1 MIRLSREIDP
11 AHLADLTAD
20 GEPELLLPAATPVR
34 DTQRP
39 RLVLLDGGAERA
51 A

>member
-11 AHLADLTAD
+11 AHLADLTAE
-20 GEPELLLPAATPVR
+20 GEPELLTPAVPVR

>member
-1 MIRLSREIDP
+1 M
-11 AHLADLTAD
+11 ADLTAD
-20 GEPELLLPAATPVR
+20 GEPELLLPPATPVR

>member
-11 AHLADLTAD
+11 AHLADLASGD
-20 GEPELLLPAATPVR
+20 EPEPLPPVAPVR
-34 DTQRP
+34 DAQRP

>member
-11 AHLADLTAD
+11 AHLADLASD
-20 GEPELLLPAATPVR
+20 GEAELPATMPPLR
-34 DTQRP
+34 DPTRP

>member
-11 AHLADLTAD
+11 AHLADLTSE
-20 GEPELLLPAATPVR
+20 GEPELPLPPTVPVR

-39 RLVLLDGGAERA
+39 RLVLLDGGGERA

>member
-11 AHLADLTAD
+11 AHMADLTAE
-20 GEPELLLPAATPVR
+20 GEPDLLPPVTPVR
-34 DTQRP
+34 DPQRP

>member
-11 AHLADLTAD
+11 AHLADLAAE
-20 GEPELLLPAATPVR
+20 GEPELPPGVPVR

>member
-11 AHLADLTAD
+11 ANLADLTSD
-20 GEPELLLPAATPVR
+20 GEAELPPAAPPMR

>member
-11 AHLADLTAD
+11 AHLADLTAE
-20 GEPELLLPAATPVR
+20 GEPDLLPSPPPMR